1 MSVQLPPNAAGTIVE
16 TFNPFGNTYNGG
28 GTSLAE
34 RQVVSVADGGKAT
47 YSASY
52 TAQSVGTAATTALFG
67 LVGSAS
73 KVVRLLQLIVSVT
86 QATAG
91 VTYDLSLQKET
102 VLPTGGTLA
111 TTATIVPWD
120 SSDGAA
126 TAVPRFYTATPTD
139 GTITGVFLVA
149 KLTAFIAAATTVLPP
164 ISVLNLVFGN
174 LPGAKAPVLRGAA
187 QGIFA
192 TINSVTPANASS
204 WDVTMVW
211 SEE

>member
-1 MSVQLPPNAAGTIVE
+1 MVQLPPNAAGTIVE
-16 TFNPFGNTYNGG
+16 TFNPYGNTYNGG

-47 YSASY
+47 YSATY

-67 LVGSAS
+67 LTGSAS
-73 KVVRLLQLIVSVT
+73 KVVRLLQMLVSAT
-86 QATAG
+86 TITAG
-91 VTYDLSLQKET
+91 VTYDFSLQKET
-102 VLPTGGTLA
+102 ALPTGGTLA
-111 TTATIVPWD
+111 TAATIVPWD

-126 TAVPRFYTATPTD
+126 TAVTRFYTATPTD
-139 GTITGVFLVA
+139 GTVTGVFLVA
-149 KLTAFIAAATTVLPP
+149 KLTTYITALTTILPP

-192 TINSVTPANASS
+192 TINAATPAYASS

-211 SEE
+211 TEE

>member
-1 MSVQLPPNAAGTIVE
+1 MIQLPPNGAGAIVE
-16 TFNPFGNTYNGG
+16 TFNPYGNIYNGG

-73 KVVRLLQLIVSVT
+73 KVVRLLQLIVSAT
-86 QATAG
+86 TITAG
-91 VTYDLSLQKET
+91 VTYDFSLQKET
-102 VLPTGGTLA
+102 ALPTGGTLA
-111 TTATIVPWD
+111 TAATIVPWD

-126 TAVPRFYTATPTD
+126 TAVTRFYTATPAD
-139 GTITGVFLVA
+139 GTVTGVFLVA
-149 KLTAFIAAATTVLPP
+149 KLTTYITALTTILPP

-192 TINSVTPANASS
+192 TINTATPGNASS

-211 SEE
+211 TEE